1 MVYGGIGMSKK
12 NKIYEIIITE
22 DGLNDYEGNNI
33 NAKDMA
39 ESLGID
45 SVMTDFQW
53 DEDLEKG
60 TILTGRILDS
70 ISLEDALEEME
81 NAEYIDAIVES

>member
-1 MVYGGIGMSKK
+1 MSKK
-12 NKIYEIIITE
+12 NKIYEIAITE
-22 DGLNDYEGNNI
+22 DGLNNYKGNNI
-33 NAKDMA
+33 SAKDMA

-53 DEDLEKG
+53 DGDLEKG